1 MMDRRA
7 ATRMLCSELVDVHW
21 VDRTGRSE
29 KALANLEDI
38 SLSGVCLQMDSPV
51 PLDTMLR
58 ICHPRGE
65 FQGSVRY
72 CFFREIGYFLGVQ
85 FEPGSNWSPQA
96 YQPQHLLDLR
106 TLVLRSAERADDE
119 PEDPQTVQ

>member
-1 MMDRRA
+1 
-7 ATRMLCSELVDVHW
+7 MLCSELVDVHW
-21 VDRTGRSE
+21 VDRMGQSK

-51 PLDTMLR
+51 PLNTMLR

-72 CFFREIGYFLGVQ
+72 CLFREIGYFLGVQ
-85 FEPGSNWSPQA
+85 FEPGSNWCPHA

-106 TLVLRSAERADDE
+106 TLVLRTAKRRDDE
-119 PEDPQTVQ
+119 PEAPQAIQ